1 MRTVPRQLIASLV
14 VPLALLGLSCDVAA
28 QTGAPQLWMDAR
40 LPASARITSLALA
53 LDRLPLSVGAWSG
66 SVALPQRG
74 RPRDSLKNGT
84 VIGAVVG
91 AAALGGLAAVVCK
104 AYQEPRGPSCLK
116 DTLRLGAVGAAIG
129 AGAGLVVDA
138 ALSRRPG
145 VRVSVGI
152 RF

>member
-1 MRTVPRQLIASLV
+1 
-14 VPLALLGLSCDVAA
+14 
-28 QTGAPQLWMDAR
+28 MDGQ
-40 LPASARITSLALA
+40 LPASARISSQAWS
-53 LDRLPLSVGAWSG
+53 LDRLPLSVGALSG
-66 SVALPQRG
+66 GVALPQRG
-74 RPRDSLKNGT
+74 RTRDSLRNGT
-84 VIGAVVG
+84 VIKAVVG

-145 VRVSVGI
+145 VSVSVGI